1 MLWCWNNYSA
11 THFILNKNL
20 IFVTFGCYCCFC
32 HYFAVLW
39 PQIYLRTW
47 IHEENDCGNDMWWV
61 SVYTGQTVFAFW
73 SWWNPFINSLRVARK
88 KNTTYILGSLSSK
101 NISTWPVLCVAV
113 MLIPTAVWRAM
124 AYICLLHEPCHSS
137 SRHILFIS
145 WRPTLCSLGKLFQ
158 PFGRILFC
166 FVFVS
171 YTYISTIQLHLKLK

>member
-20 IFVTFGCYCCFC
+20 ILVTFGCYCCFC

-47 IHEENDCGNDMWWV
+47 IHEENDCGNDVWWV

-73 SWWNPFINSLRVARK
+73 SSWNPFINSLRVARK

-101 NISTWPVLCVAV
+101 NISTWPVLCMAV
-113 MLIPTAVWRAM
+113 MLIPTAVWVAM
-124 AYICLLHEPCHSS
+124 AYICLLHKPCHSS
-137 SRHILFIS
+137 SRHILLSAEGQHYVLWENFS
-145 WRPTLCSLGKLFQ
+145 NHLVE
-158 PFGRILFC
+158 FC
-166 FVFVS
+166 FVLFLFFTHI
-171 YTYISTIQLHLKLK
+171 YLLFNYI